1 LKKFIIWAVGFWVL
15 AGIFIIYPEYKTRNF
30 VDSFITSEDNVEEV
44 IQGISIRKDGAI
56 LATLKPTD
64 EQFDELLTALRSWEI
79 KKTSKDK
86 DPNQETYEL
95 TIMNDALQYGNFQLS
110 ITEDGMMDIRG
121 SEYELVSGSSIEE
134 IVKVA
139 K

>member
-30 VDSFITSEDNVEEV
+30 VDAFITSEDNVEEV

-64 EQFDELLTALRSWEI
+64 EQFDDLLTALRSWEI

>member
-1 LKKFIIWAVGFWVL
+1 M